1 MPLAEGMI
9 LENRYRIR
17 GVLGEGGMS
26 RVYLADDL
34 RLKIQVALK
43 ENLQTSDESHRQF
56 TQEAEMLARLSHPNL
71 PRVIDFFTSH
81 ETGKQYFVMD
91 YIAGEDLDKL
101 VKRVGPLNEA
111 TALNWI
117 GQILGALEYLHSQ
130 TPPIIHRDVKPSNI
144 KITPDG
150 KAVLVDFGIAKIYDG
165 RGGTMTGARAVTP
178 GYAAPEQY
186 GLRTDPRS
194 DIYSLG
200 ATLYTMLTGRVPPEA
215 PLRMSDAEKLVS
227 PRELN
232 PSLSTNLENVLLRAM
247 ELSTTK
253 RLQSVSQLRTALEGR
268 AVASP
273 TASEAKT
280 VFVPRRSSTNESKQ
294 TVPLWLIPTLAGA
307 LLLIV
312 GGILFMTLLVGNN
325 STQVAV
331 VTATPTHI
339 SIPPTA
345 TRTGGITATRVV
357 NDAIPLAPGK
367 RRVILELEGNNN
379 ATLTTQ
385 EGGKASLIQKGKWQ
399 YASAS
404 NEITVK
410 LTDINGRPFED
421 DIVVRVFGSDFSV
434 ISYNKALHGDLSGLE
449 LVHSAS
455 PPEETATPIAI
466 TATPIFITATPGP
479 GTSSVLEGRGQLND
493 QQQLPSSDFGEDL
506 LLLSGGVVLL
516 SIVLPFGA
524 RVACETRVF
533 RYF

>member
-1 MPLAEGMI
+1 MPLSDGTI

-43 ENLQTSDESHRQF
+43 ENLQTSAESHRQF

-81 ETGKQYFVMD
+81 ESGKRYFVMD

-117 GQILGALEYLHSQ
+117 RQILGALEYLHSQ

-186 GLRTDPRS
+186 GLRTDARS

-215 PLRMSDAEKLVS
+215 PLRMSDAEKLIA

-232 PSLSTNLENVLLRAM
+232 RTLSPNLENVLLRAM

-268 AVASP
+268 AAGS
-273 TASEAKT
+273 TTESEGQT
-280 VFVPRRSSTNESKQ
+280 VVVPRRSSTNERKQ
-294 TVPLWLIPTLAGA
+294 AIPHWLIPTLAAA
-307 LLLIV
+307 LLLFVIGFLFLLALFS
-312 GGILFMTLLVGNN
+312 GG
-325 STQVAV
+325 STQVAEI
-331 VTATPTHI
+331 TATPTRI
-339 SIPPTA
+339 SIPPTP
-345 TRTGGITATRVV
+345 TRTPIPAATIVV
-357 NDAIPLAPGK
+357 VAQNSPEP
-367 RRVILELEGNNN
+367 
-379 ATLTTQ
+379 TLTET
-385 EGGKASLIQKGKWQ
+385 EVPL
-399 YASAS
+399 
-404 NEITVK
+404 
-410 LTDINGRPFED
+410 
-421 DIVVRVFGSDFSV
+421 
-434 ISYNKALHGDLSGLE
+434 
-449 LVHSAS
+449 
-455 PPEETATPIAI
+455 EETATPIAI
-466 TATPIFITATPGP
+466 TATPIAITATPDTATGM
-479 GTSSVLEGRGQLND
+479 GTNATKGGA
-493 QQQLPSSDFGEDL
+493 LPASGFGEDL
-506 LLLSGGVVLL
+506 LLLFGGVELLLGVTWFVLRSRRL
-516 SIVLPFGA
+516 
-524 RVACETRVF
+524 
-533 RYF
+533 